1 MSSKK
6 GGNLMTIDLDDILND
21 KLVSEKDFIKSEY
34 V

>member
-6 GGNLMTIDLDDILND
+6 GGNLMTIDLDDILNE